1 MIYSLAR
8 LGSLSR
14 RSSLVA
20 AILGASVLPSAC
32 SEDSATENDTSTLM
46 PSTSASDTTAA
57 PSNTGSAPST
67 GPNPSIPGS
76 TSVPSNTPEGVA
88 GAGPDPVPSNTVP
101 SPMGSGGTGGIVNP
115 EPSNGGA
122 PSVGGGP
129 SQGGAGGDGMGPG
142 GGGMATGGTPT
153 NGGGGSMGIPGG
165 SAGVGGDSSGGGSP
179 NASVFTITSPGWD
192 GSNDEGCTAAEE
204 TTCPRFPQENVA
216 ATIGGDNESP
226 ELNWVGAPQG
236 TQSFALVLQDLVNDN
251 VHWVLYDIPAE
262 TTGLPSSLPTDS
274 PLDEPPGAK
283 QGTFFNNVGYFGS
296 GACGNTY
303 EFRLYALS
311 VANVP
316 EDETDSND
324 AVNDWLNQASEVL
337 GETFTRV
344 RSGEPYCTP

>member
-1 MIYSLAR
+1 MIRSLAR

-14 RSSLVA
+14 RTSLVA
-20 AILGASVLPSAC
+20 ATLGASMLPCAC
-32 SEDSATENDTSTLM
+32 SEDSGARNDASSLM
-46 PSTSASDTTAA
+46 PSTSASDTTVA
-57 PSNTGSAPST
+57 PSPTGSAPST
-67 GPNPSIPGS
+67 SPSPNTPTPGS
-76 TSVPSNTPEGVA
+76 NPLPVPTPEGVA
-88 GAGPDPVPSNTVP
+88 GAGPDATPSTP
-101 SPMGSGGTGGIVNP
+101 SPTGAGGTGGNINP

-122 PSVGGGP
+122 PAVGGGP
-129 SQGGAGGDGMGPG
+129 SQGGAGGGGMGPG
-142 GGGMATGGTPT
+142 GGGMAPGGTPT
-153 NGGGGSMGIPGG
+153 NGGGGSMGVPGG
-165 SAGVGGDSSGGGSP
+165 SGGDSSGGGSP
-179 NASVFTITSPGWD
+179 NAGVFTLTSPGWE
-192 GSNDEGCTAAEE
+192 GSNDEGCTADAE

-262 TTGLPSSLPTDS
+262 TTGLPSGLPTNS
-274 PLDEPPGAK
+274 PLDDPPGAK
-283 QGTFFNNVGYFGS
+283 QGAFFNNVGYFGS

-311 VANVP
+311 VATLP
-316 EDETDSND
+316 EAETDSND

-337 GETFTRV
+337 AEAFTRV